1 VTTLRPSARGT
12 AHRDAAAL
20 ALVLAAACASAQELE
35 PRAYS
40 AAPVGTNFALAGYSR
55 VRGEVLTDPSL
66 PITDVQARIDL
77 YVVGYARTF
86 ALGGHTASLG
96 LAVPFAQADV
106 SGNVFES
113 AREVQR
119 AGIGDVRLR
128 LALNFLGNPALTSQ
142 EFAQRIPTTVA
153 GASLSVVVPTGQYES
168 SRLVNV
174 GSNRWAFKPEIGI
187 SHPIG
192 DWFVETSAG
201 AWLFGDNRDFLGRQR
216 RSQEALYVMQLH
228 AGYNFR
234 PGLWLAFNGAY
245 ASGGRT
251 SVGGTENQDVQHN
264 SRYGV
269 TLSLPIDNGWSAKL
283 AWSKG
288 FATRAGGDYEIL
300 ALVLQYRW
308 FDR

>member
-1 VTTLRPSARGT
+1 MASLRLSTPVA
-12 AHRDAAAL
+12 AHRSAAAVALLL
-20 ALVLAAACASAQELE
+20 ASACGCAQELE

-40 AAPVGTNFALAGYSR
+40 AAPVGTNFAVAGYSR

-77 YVVGYARTF
+77 YIAGYARTF
-86 ALGGHTASLG
+86 DLGGRTASLG
-96 LAVPFAQADV
+96 LAVPFARADV
-106 SGNVFES
+106 SGNVFDAS
-113 AREVQR
+113 RQVHR
-119 AGIGDVRLR
+119 SGIGDVRLR
-128 LALNFLGNPALTSQ
+128 FGLNFLGNPAVSPR
-142 EFAQRIPTTVA
+142 EFAQRTPTAVA
-153 GASLSVVVPTGQYES
+153 GASLSLVAPTGQYES

-174 GSNRWAFKPEIGI
+174 GSNRWALKPELGI

-192 DWFVETSAG
+192 DGFVEASAG
-201 AWLFGDNRDFLGRQR
+201 AWLFGDNREFLGRQR
-216 RSQEALYVMQLH
+216 RSQEALYVLQLH

-245 ASGGRT
+245 ANGGRT
-251 SVGGTENQDVQHN
+251 SVGGVESQDVQHN

-269 TLSLPIDNGWSAKL
+269 TLSVPIDKSWSAKL
-283 AWSKG
+283 AWSQG

>member
-1 VTTLRPSARGT
+1 M
-12 AHRDAAAL
+12 
-20 ALVLAAACASAQELE
+20 ALVLAAACACAQELE

-40 AAPVGTNFALAGYSR
+40 AAPVGTNFAVAGYSR

-66 PITDVQARIDL
+66 PITDIQARIDL
-77 YVVGYARTF
+77 YIAGYARTF

-106 SGNVFES
+106 SGSVFEAS
-113 AREVQR
+113 HEVHR
-119 AGIGDVRLR
+119 TGIGDVRLR
-128 LALNFLGNPALTSQ
+128 LALNFLGNPALTPQ
-142 EFAQRIPTTVA
+142 EFAQRAPTSVA

-168 SRLVNV
+168 SRLVNI

-192 DWFVETSAG
+192 DWFVEASAG
-201 AWLFGDNRDFLGRQR
+201 AWLFGDNPDFLKRQR

-228 AGYNFR
+228 AGYSFR

-251 SVGGTENQDVQHN
+251 SVGGADNEDVQHN

-269 TLSLPIDNGWSAKL
+269 TLSVPIDNGWSAKL

-300 ALVLQYRW
+300 GLVLQYRW